1 MNKYKLLMV
10 VAEAAV
16 CYAALAVVAGCRHVP
31 DGNAESAVMF
41 SGGRTALPGS
51 PCAAAPTKA
60 KLLHEVGT
68 LALFS
73 GETTADIAGSRF
85 EWHNRKSKQFTLL
98 KGKGESRHPCCF
110 TDDTVMTL
118 AVADAILKWRE
129 GGDGSY
135 SSLSVAAVKSMQA
148 FGLLYPYAGYGGA
161 SHGNMRRTFRFGFC
175 NGS

>member
-31 DGNAESAVMF
+31 DG
-41 SGGRTALPGS
+41 
-51 PCAAAPTKA
+51 
-60 KLLHEVGT
+60 
-68 LALFS
+68 
-73 GETTADIAGSRF
+73 
-85 EWHNRKSKQFTLL
+85 
-98 KGKGESRHPCCF
+98 
-110 TDDTVMTL
+110 TVMTL
-118 AVADAILKWRE
+118 AMADAILKWRE

>member
-1 MNKYKLLMV
+1 MNKYKLLMF

-41 SGGRTALPGS
+41 S
-51 PCAAAPTKA
+51 
-60 KLLHEVGT
+60 
-68 LALFS
+68 
-73 GETTADIAGSRF
+73 
-85 EWHNRKSKQFTLL
+85 
-98 KGKGESRHPCCF
+98 
-110 TDDTVMTL
+110 
-118 AVADAILKWRE
+118 

>member
-16 CYAALAVVAGCRHVP
+16 CYAALAVVAWCRHVP

-41 SGGRTALPGS
+41 S
-51 PCAAAPTKA
+51 
-60 KLLHEVGT
+60 
-68 LALFS
+68 
-73 GETTADIAGSRF
+73 
-85 EWHNRKSKQFTLL
+85 
-98 KGKGESRHPCCF
+98 
-110 TDDTVMTL
+110 
-118 AVADAILKWRE
+118 

>member
-1 MNKYKLLMV
+1 MDY
-10 VAEAAV
+10 
-16 CYAALAVVAGCRHVP
+16 C
-31 DGNAESAVMF
+31 
-41 SGGRTALPGS
+41 GGRKLKLDERTRYTEIANAIKATGRKDVRFNICRWAFPGTW
-51 PCAAAPTKA
+51 A
-60 KLLHEVGT
+60 
-68 LALFS
+68 
-73 GETTADIAGSRF
+73 ADIAGSRF

-118 AVADAILKWRE
+118 AMADAILKWRE